1 MIYLQLFYEF
11 FKTGLFAVGG
21 GLATL
26 PFLYDMADRT
36 GWFTRT
42 QLADMLAVSE
52 STPGPIGVNMA
63 TYVGFV
69 TRGIPGAIVSTLGLV
84 TPSVIVILVI
94 AAFLKAFRH
103 NRYVEAAFYGLRPA
117 STAMVAA
124 AGLSVVAITLLN
136 TGATGL
142 AIVNWKALALAAVI
156 LALTRWVKPTKGLH
170 PIVFILA
177 SAVVG
182 VVFGFCIQIVI
193 FPDDITNWIRFY
205 REKRQIQKE
214 RHAQACLSFWCP
226 VGDSNPGHPA

>member
-63 TYVGFV
+63 TYVGYV

-84 TPSVIVILVI
+84 TPSVIVILMI

-124 AGLSVVAITLLN
+124 AFLGSLITIGFVLLIARRISSMAMLIVAGVMVGYICSA
-136 TGATGL
+136 ATNFL
-142 AIVNWKALALAAVI
+142 IAFADDQSIVNLHNWSLGSFSGSSWDDIAVI
-156 LALTRWVKPTKGLH
+156 
-170 PIVFILA
+170 
-177 SAVVG
+177 AVV
-182 VVFGFCIQIVI
+182 VI
-193 FPDDITNWIRFY
+193 TVS
-205 REKRQIQKE
+205 
-214 RHAQACLSFWCP
+214 ACVSRCSPL
-226 VGDSNPGHPA
+226 PGR